1 MERYFETATLNE
13 VFEKMTERFGDRTAV
28 WFDDRTVTFRQ
39 LRRDAYNVAL
49 RLDDMGIGYGD
60 RVAVLLPNCY
70 EFIALYFGIALSGAT
85 AVPINNRVVEKEL
98 AGILSDAAP
107 AALFLNATIRN
118 SEYGSMVRRLAP
130 ELPNLRY
137 YVIDER
143 SERADFLAFDEF
155 FAHLPDL
162 DARIAQYKDP
172 GLVEEDVALLAYTSG
187 TTSHPKGVMITHGGL
202 VNTSYEGGRAW
213 RLQYDLLPADFVAF
227 SIAPLYGAQGF
238 CAVLLYLTNGIPM
251 RWLSTFNPN
260 NAIKA
265 ISRGQVSLLHTQPTM
280 WSLLLS
286 SSLLD
291 YCDFDT
297 VKLTLVS
304 GSLCSY
310 NLAQRIEEKTGSLL
324 LNGYG
329 LIEATGIALVTRP
342 DDPRDIRLNTVGRP
356 IKGVD
361 VKIVD
366 KDRVEVPPGEV
377 GEVAL
382 RGYVMKGY
390 WNQPELTRS
399 VMDDDGFL
407 YTGDLGRFYMG
418 TPNVQLVGRAK
429 EMIIRGGFNV
439 YPIDVEE
446 ELLGY
451 GKVQD
456 AAVVGKPHEVLGD
469 AIVAF
474 IVPRPGT
481 MITVREVLEY
491 CRTALS
497 TNKIP
502 DEVRFVRELPII
514 ENGKVRKNE
523 LKEWAV
529 SGIPDDKV
537 FFF

>member
-1 MERYFETATLNE
+1 MDRYFDTATLNE
-13 VFEKMTERFGDRTAV
+13 VFQRMTERFGDKVAV
-28 WFDDRTVTFRQ
+28 WFDDDKVTYTQ
-39 LRRDAYNVAL
+39 LRRDAYNIAI
-49 RLDDMGIGYGD
+49 RLGDLGIGYGD
-60 RVAVLLPNCY
+60 RVAILLPNCY
-70 EFIALYFGIALSGAT
+70 EFITLYFGVTLAGAT

-98 AGILSDAAP
+98 AGILRDAAP
-107 AALFLNATIRN
+107 VALFLNAKIHN
-118 SEYGSMVRRLAP
+118 SDYGEIVHRLAP
-130 ELPNLRY
+130 GLPDLRY
-137 YVIDER
+137 CVMDDPGEQAGFR
-143 SERADFLAFDEF
+143 QDREF
-155 FAHLPDL
+155 FRHLPDL
-162 DARIAQYKDP
+162 DERIAGYKDP
-172 GLVEEDVALLAYTSG
+172 EVGEGDVALLAYTSG

-202 VNTSYEGGRAW
+202 VKTSYEGGRAW
-213 RLQYDLLPADFVAF
+213 RLQYDTLPEDFVAF

-238 CAVLLYLTNGIPM
+238 CAVLLYLTNGVPM

-291 YCDFDT
+291 FCDFSSI
-297 VKLTLVS
+297 KLTLVS

-310 NLAQRIEEKTGSLL
+310 NLARRIEEKTGSLL

-342 DDPRDIRLNTVGRP
+342 DDPPEIRLNTVGRP
-356 IKGVD
+356 IAGVD

-366 KDRVEVPPGEV
+366 KDRAEVPPGEV

-382 RGYVMKGY
+382 RGYLMKGY
-390 WNQPELTRS
+390 WNQPEKTRA

-407 YTGDLGRFYMG
+407 YTGDLGRFYEG
-418 TPNVQLVGRAK
+418 TPNIQLVGRAK

-439 YPIDVEE
+439 FPIDVEE
-446 ELLGY
+446 EILGF

-456 AAVVGKPHEVLGD
+456 VAVVGRPHEVLGE

-474 IVPRPGT
+474 VVPRPGSLL
-481 MITVREVLEY
+481 TVREVLVH
-491 CRTALS
+491 CRSTLS
-497 TNKIP
+497 SNKIP
-502 DEVRFVRELPII
+502 DEVHFVRELPII

-523 LKEWAV
+523 LQQWAT
-529 SGIPDDKV
+529 SGIPAEKV
-537 FFF
+537 FRF